1 MKKLWFSDD
10 FIKML
15 EKYKWIDIS
24 LIESNILNN
33 YLSFNSLMQPF
44 DLWNIVMPISIDVW
58 LWKTYLWLF
67 SSLLYNLYI
76 DEEIKNKILKL
87 IKSDKNSDSKEIK
100 KTSLFFEMYFDT
112 TRNIVVISNKA
123 ILK

>member
-1 MKKLWFSDD
+1 LKKLWFSDD

>member
-1 MKKLWFSDD
+1 LKKLWFSDD
-10 FIKML
+10 FVKML

-67 SSLLYNLYI
+67 SSILYNLYI

-87 IKSDKNSDSKEIK
+87 IKSDKDSDSKEIK

>member
-10 FIKML
+10 FVKML

-67 SSLLYNLYI
+67 SSILYNLYI

-87 IKSDKNSDSKEIK
+87 IKSDKDSDSKEIK